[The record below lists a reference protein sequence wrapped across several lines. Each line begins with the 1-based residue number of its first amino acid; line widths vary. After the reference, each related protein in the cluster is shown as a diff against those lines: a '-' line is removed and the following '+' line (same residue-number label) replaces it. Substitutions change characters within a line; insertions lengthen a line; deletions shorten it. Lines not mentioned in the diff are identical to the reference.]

1 MLGVAGL
8 LPLRVEGVEVAL
20 EALTLELLPLEVALE
35 TDDEGLAVDE
45 LRVVAPLV
53 VVLGRVSPLLIV
65 LLPELGVE
73 VERVDTDG
81 RVVVVV
87 VRALLVVLLELTPV
101 RLLVTLDCDDVDGL
115 VTLLRLLALLL
126 ELVVV
131 LGRLTLLALLL
142 VLRELD
148 DVEVAGLAVALLRLL
163 ELVLIDDEL
172 VVRFAFVA
180 AEDGF
185 AVTLLRLL
193 ALLVLLALRPVFI
206 VDEALR
212 VVLDC
217 EREVDIVAPF
227 VLPVVLDCAVTETAE
242 SILPTSIALIMMFLI
257 EVLITLKF

>member
-115 VTLLRLLALLL
+115 VTLLRLLALL
-126 ELVVV
+126 V
-131 LGRLTLLALLL
+131 

-148 DVEVAGLAVALLRLL
+148 DVEVAGLAVTLLLL

>member
-87 VRALLVVLLELTPV
+87 VLALLVVLLELTPV

-131 LGRLTLLALLL
+131 LGRLTLLALLV

-148 DVEVAGLAVALLRLL
+148 DVEVAGLAVALRLL

>member
-115 VTLLRLLALLL
+115 VTLLRLLALL
-126 ELVVV
+126 V
-131 LGRLTLLALLL
+131 

-148 DVEVAGLAVALLRLL
+148 DVEVAGLAVALRLL

>member
-1 MLGVAGL
+1 M
-8 LPLRVEGVEVAL
+8 
-20 EALTLELLPLEVALE
+20 
-35 TDDEGLAVDE
+35 
-45 LRVVAPLV
+45 
-53 VVLGRVSPLLIV
+53 SPLLIV

-87 VRALLVVLLELTPV
+87 VLALLVVLLELTPV

-131 LGRLTLLALLL
+131 LGRLTLLALLV

-148 DVEVAGLAVALLRLL
+148 DVEVAGLAVALRLL